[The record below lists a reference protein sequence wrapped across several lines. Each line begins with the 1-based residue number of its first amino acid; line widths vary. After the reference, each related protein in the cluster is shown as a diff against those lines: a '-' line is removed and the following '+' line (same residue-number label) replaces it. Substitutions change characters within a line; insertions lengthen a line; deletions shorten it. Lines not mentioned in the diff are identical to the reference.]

1 MDKVEIV
8 IALLSILAFAGALGT
23 ACATRAWA
31 SRLGREAEE
40 LSRAR
45 GEAEASRREL
55 EALSGKADGGRGPG
69 CRRSCMA
76 FSECA
81 LLVVYEC
88 VAKAAIRGMHSCRVP
103 LGWITP
109 EVRRSLEYMGFGIIP
124 GGPEGDAVGWSDEF
138 LSDAGAARLRSELE
152 SDRALAYRLAVSQ
165 RDMDPEASRILEEN
179 LWDMVGDDK
188 REG

>member
-1 MDKVEIV
+1 
-8 IALLSILAFAGALGT
+8 
-23 ACATRAWA
+23 
-31 SRLGREAEE
+31 
-40 LSRAR
+40 
-45 GEAEASRREL
+45 
-55 EALSGKADGGRGPG
+55 
-69 CRRSCMA
+69 MA

-88 VAKAAIRGMHSCRVP
+88 VAKAAVRGMHSCRVP

-152 SDRALAYRLAVSQ
+152 SDRALCLEAGLAAGRLAVSQ
-165 RDMDPEASRILEEN
+165 RDMDPEASRVLEEN

-188 REG
+188 KEG